1 MIADQISSI
10 FGLLH
15 SDLHE
20 ERAGAALEYMSSMVA
35 SVESDHHSSENY
47 LSEKNF
53 AQGKFNVRLKRRN
66 GRVRVTVISL
76 FLIVN
81 IFGIA
86 NLQNW
91 CTDVISLVFSVKS
104 LKLKLEESALLLF
117 QQKMEQSLQAYC
129 QRSVFSF
136 LWSHVSFT
144 GSNGPS
150 PNSLVIIRDSLL
162 VFRQK
167 RSIKEILFLLCPP
180 L

>member
-20 ERAGAALEYMSSMVA
+20 ERAAAALEYMSSMVA
-35 SVESDHHSSENY
+35 SVESGHHSSENS

-53 AQGKFNVRLKRRN
+53 TQGKFNVRLKRRN

-91 CTDVISLVFSVKS
+91 
-104 LKLKLEESALLLF
+104 
-117 QQKMEQSLQAYC
+117 
-129 QRSVFSF
+129 
-136 LWSHVSFT
+136 
-144 GSNGPS
+144 
-150 PNSLVIIRDSLL
+150 
-162 VFRQK
+162 
-167 RSIKEILFLLCPP
+167 
-180 L
+180 